1 LSGTNFIMMT
11 IMILILLFVLVNV
24 GPLLGLYFEPAPPPG
39 GNEDVGGKPL
49 WRTAVDARRF
59 RFGSST

>member
-39 GNEDVGGKPL
+39 G
-49 WRTAVDARRF
+49 
-59 RFGSST
+59 